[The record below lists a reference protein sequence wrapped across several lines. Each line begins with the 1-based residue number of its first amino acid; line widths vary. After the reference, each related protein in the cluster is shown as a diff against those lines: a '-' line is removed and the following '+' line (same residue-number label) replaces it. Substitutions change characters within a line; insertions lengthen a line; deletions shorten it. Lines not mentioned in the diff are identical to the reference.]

1 MSEPTEQPQTT
12 APEAAPAPAAAPK
25 KRSSVTTGKR
35 KTAKA
40 RVSVTEGKGR
50 VRINNI
56 PVQLHEPLMAREMI
70 LEPVLIA
77 GEMAQKLDIDI
88 NVNGG
93 GPLSQAEAAR
103 MGLAQGLVKYTK
115 SKRLKSTFLEHD
127 RTMLSGDAR
136 RKEPKKFGGPGARRR
151 KQKSYR

>member
-1 MSEPTEQPQTT
+1 MSEPTQ
-12 APEAAPAPAAAPK
+12 APTPAPAPAAVPK
-25 KRSSVTTGKR
+25 KKSSITTGKR

-77 GEMAQKLDIDI
+77 GDIAQKLDIDI
-88 NVNGG
+88 HVNGG
-93 GPLSQAEAAR
+93 GP
-103 MGLAQGLVKYTK
+103 
-115 SKRLKSTFLEHD
+115 LEHD

>member
-1 MSEPTEQPQTT
+1 MSAPVTKKKPTL
-12 APEAAPAPAAAPK
+12 
-25 KRSSVTTGKR
+25 TTGKR

-40 RVSVTEGKGR
+40 RVTVEEGKGR
-50 VRINNI
+50 VRINNV
-56 PVQLHEPLMAREMI
+56 PVQYHEPLMAREMI
-70 LEPVLIA
+70 MEPILIA
-77 GEMAQKLDIDI
+77 GDVASKVDI
-88 NVNGG
+88 NIDVAGG
-93 GPLSQAEAAR
+93 GSLGQAEAAR

-115 SKRLKSTFLEHD
+115 SKRLKSTFIEHD

>member
-1 MSEPTEQPQTT
+1 MSAPVTKKKPTL
-12 APEAAPAPAAAPK
+12 
-25 KRSSVTTGKR
+25 TTGKR

-40 RVSVTEGKGR
+40 RVTVEEGKGR
-50 VRINNI
+50 VRINNV
-56 PVQLHEPLMAREMI
+56 PVQYHEPLMAREMI
-70 LEPVLIA
+70 MEPILIA
-77 GEMAQKLDIDI
+77 GDVASKVDISID
-88 NVNGG
+88 VAGG
-93 GPLSQAEAAR
+93 GPLGQAEAAR

-115 SKRLKSTFLEHD
+115 SKRLKSTFIEHD

>member
-1 MSEPTEQPQTT
+1 LS
-12 APEAAPAPAAAPK
+12 APVTK
-25 KRSSVTTGKR
+25 KKPVLATGKR

-40 RVSVTEGKGR
+40 RVTVEEGKGR
-50 VRINNI
+50 VRINNV
-56 PVQLHEPLMAREMI
+56 PVQYHEPLMAREMI
-70 LEPVLIA
+70 MEPILIA
-77 GEMAQKLDIDI
+77 GDVANKVDISI
-88 NVNGG
+88 EVAGG
-93 GPLSQAEAAR
+93 GPLGQAEAAR

-115 SKRLKSTFLEHD
+115 SKRLKSTFIEHD

>member
-1 MSEPTEQPQTT
+1 MSAPIVTKKKPTL
-12 APEAAPAPAAAPK
+12 
-25 KRSSVTTGKR
+25 TTGKR

-40 RVSVTEGKGR
+40 RVAVTEGKGR
-50 VRINNI
+50 VRINNV
-56 PVQLHEPLMAREMI
+56 PVHLHQPLMAREMI

-77 GEMAQKLDIDI
+77 GDVATKLDFDI
-88 NVNGG
+88 KVEGG

-103 MGLAQGLVKYTK
+103 MGIAQGLVKYTK
-115 SKRLKSTFLEHD
+115 SKRLKSTFIEHD

>member
-1 MSEPTEQPQTT
+1 VTKKKPTL
-12 APEAAPAPAAAPK
+12 A
-25 KRSSVTTGKR
+25 TGKR

-40 RVSVTEGKGR
+40 RVTITEGKGR

-56 PVQLHEPLMAREMI
+56 PIHLHQPRMAQEMI

-77 GEMAQKLDIDI
+77 GDIAAKVD
-88 NVNGG
+88 VNIQVAGG
-93 GPLSQAEAAR
+93 GPLGQAEAAR

>member
-1 MSEPTEQPQTT
+1 MSEPTQ
-12 APEAAPAPAAAPK
+12 APTPEPAPVAAPAAAPK
-25 KRSSVTTGKR
+25 KKSSITTGKR

-77 GEMAQKLDIDI
+77 GDVAGKVDVDIH
-88 NVNGG
+88 VEGG

-115 SKRLKSTFLEHD
+115 SKRLKSTFIEHD

>member
-1 MSEPTEQPQTT
+1 MS
-12 APEAAPAPAAAPK
+12 APPK
-25 KRSSVTTGKR
+25 KKPVLSTGKR

-40 RVSVTEGKGR
+40 RVAVTEGKGR

-56 PVQLHEPLMAREMI
+56 PVHLHQPLMAREMI
-70 LEPVLIA
+70 MEPMLIA
-77 GEMAQKLDIDI
+77 GDMASKVDVSIE
-88 NVNGG
+88 VAGG
-93 GPLSQAEAAR
+93 GPLGQAEAAR

-115 SKRLKSTFLEHD
+115 SKRLKSTFIEHD

>member
-1 MSEPTEQPQTT
+1 MSAPVAKKKPTL
-12 APEAAPAPAAAPK
+12 
-25 KRSSVTTGKR
+25 TTGKR

-40 RVSVTEGKGR
+40 RVTVEEGKGR
-50 VRINNI
+50 VRINNV
-56 PVQLHEPLMAREMI
+56 PVQYHEPLMAREMI
-70 LEPVLIA
+70 MEPVLIS
-77 GEMAQKLDIDI
+77 GSGHQTDI
-88 NVNGG
+88 NIDVGRRTTRPG
-93 GPLSQAEAAR
+93 EAAR

-136 RKEPKKFGGPGARRR
+136 RKEPKKFGGPSARRR

>member
-1 MSEPTEQPQTT
+1 MSAPVVVKKKPTL
-12 APEAAPAPAAAPK
+12 
-25 KRSSVTTGKR
+25 STGKR

-56 PVQLHEPLMAREMI
+56 PLHLHQPLMAREMI

-77 GEMAQKLDIDI
+77 GDIADKIDVDI
-88 NVNGG
+88 LVEGG

-103 MGLAQGLVKYTK
+103 MGLTQGLVKYTK

>member
-1 MSEPTEQPQTT
+1 MSAPVAKKKPTL
-12 APEAAPAPAAAPK
+12 
-25 KRSSVTTGKR
+25 TTGKR

-40 RVSVTEGKGR
+40 RVTVEECKGR

-56 PVQLHEPLMAREMI
+56 PVQYHEPLMAREMI
-70 LEPVLIA
+70 MEPILIA
-77 GEMAQKLDIDI
+77 GDVASKVDI
-88 NVNGG
+88 NIEVAGG
-93 GPLSQAEAAR
+93 GPLGQAEAAR

-115 SKRLKSTFLEHD
+115 SKRLKSTFIEHD

>member
-1 MSEPTEQPQTT
+1 MSAPVAKKKPTL
-12 APEAAPAPAAAPK
+12 
-25 KRSSVTTGKR
+25 TTGKR

-40 RVSVTEGKGR
+40 RVTVEEGKGR

-56 PVQLHEPLMAREMI
+56 PVQYHEPLMAREMI
-70 LEPVLIA
+70 MEPVLISGDVA
-77 GEMAQKLDIDI
+77 SKVDI
-88 NVNGG
+88 NIEVAGG
-93 GPLSQAEAAR
+93 GPLGQAEAAR
-103 MGLAQGLVKYTK
+103 MGLALGLVKYTK

-136 RKEPKKFGGPGARRR
+136 RKEPKKFGGPSARRR

>member
-1 MSEPTEQPQTT
+1 LSAPVTKKKPTL
-12 APEAAPAPAAAPK
+12 
-25 KRSSVTTGKR
+25 TTGKR

-40 RVSVTEGKGR
+40 RVTVEEGKGR
-50 VRINNI
+50 VRINNV
-56 PVQLHEPLMAREMI
+56 PVQYHEPLMAREMI
-70 LEPVLIA
+70 MEPILIA
-77 GEMAQKLDIDI
+77 GDVASKVDI
-88 NVNGG
+88 NIDVAGG
-93 GPLSQAEAAR
+93 GPLGQAEAAR

-115 SKRLKSTFLEHD
+115 SKRLKSTFIEHD

>member
-1 MSEPTEQPQTT
+1 MS
-12 APEAAPAPAAAPK
+12 APVVVK
-25 KRSSVTTGKR
+25 KKAILATGKR

-40 RVSVTEGKGR
+40 RVTVTEGKGR

-56 PVQLHEPLMAREMI
+56 PLHLHQPLMAREMI
-70 LEPVLIA
+70 LEPFLIA
-77 GEMAQKLDIDI
+77 GDVADKVDVDIM
-88 NVNGG
+88 VEGG
-93 GPLSQAEAAR
+93 GPLGQAEAAR
-103 MGLAQGLVKYTK
+103 MGLSQGLVKYTK
-115 SKRLKSTFLEHD
+115 SKRLKSTFIEHD

>member
-1 MSEPTEQPQTT
+1 MSAPVTKKKPTL
-12 APEAAPAPAAAPK
+12 A
-25 KRSSVTTGKR
+25 TGKR

-40 RVSVTEGKGR
+40 RVTVEEGKGR
-50 VRINNI
+50 VRINNV
-56 PVQLHEPLMAREMI
+56 PVQYHEPLMAREMI
-70 LEPVLIA
+70 MEPILIA
-77 GEMAQKLDIDI
+77 GDVASKVDI
-88 NVNGG
+88 NIDVTGG
-93 GPLSQAEAAR
+93 GSLGQAEAAR

-115 SKRLKSTFLEHD
+115 SKRLKSTFIEHD

>member
-1 MSEPTEQPQTT
+1 MS
-12 APEAAPAPAAAPK
+12 AAPAAVPK
-25 KRSSVTTGKR
+25 KKSTITTGKR

-40 RVSVTEGKGR
+40 RVAVTEGKGR
-50 VRINNI
+50 VRINII
-56 PVQLHEPLMAREMI
+56 PVHLHQPIMAREMV
-70 LEPVLIA
+70 LEPFLIA
-77 GEMAQKLDIDI
+77 GDIGMKLDVDI
-88 NVNGG
+88 QVQGG

-115 SKRLKSTFLEHD
+115 SKRLKSTFIEHD

-136 RKEPKKFGGPGARRR
+136 RKEPKKFGGPSARRR

>member
-1 MSEPTEQPQTT
+1 MSV
-12 APEAAPAPAAAPK
+12 PK
-25 KRSSVTTGKR
+25 KKPILATGKR

-40 RVSVTEGKGR
+40 RVIVTEGKGR
-50 VRINNI
+50 IRINNV
-56 PVQLHEPLMAREMI
+56 PVHLYQPLMAREMVT
-70 LEPVLIA
+70 EPALLA
-77 GEMAQKLDIDI
+77 GDVVGKVDVEIS
-88 NVNGG
+88 VEGG

-115 SKRLKSTFLEHD
+115 SKRLRSTFIEHD

>member
-1 MSEPTEQPQTT
+1 L
-12 APEAAPAPAAAPK
+12 A
-25 KRSSVTTGKR
+25 TGKR

-40 RVSVTEGKGR
+40 RVAISEGKGR

-56 PVQLHEPLMAREMI
+56 PVHLHQPLMAREMI
-70 LEPVLIA
+70 LEPMLIA
-77 GEMAQKLDIDI
+77 GDVAGKVDVRIEVA
-88 NVNGG
+88 GG
-93 GPLSQAEAAR
+93 GPLGQAEAAR